1 MSPACRANRLPS
13 STGLRTQLSPADQ
26 PSASRTTSKL
36 PSCQGLRGCQ
46 SGRRMELALSPNAN
60 DCGRTMIPMAPSQT
74 KACCAKGLSISNSS
88 CQHPNDGGT
97 GQARSH
103 RSRAVIR
110 TRAIQDS
117 THHPPCSSQQQPALK
132 IPNKKATLAGG
143 FSSPADPADQR
154 GYRAKVLPGIEL
166 FLQGATPQLS
176 SPLLRFTTEFE
187 MDRCGS
193 TAPWT
198 PG

>member
-1 MSPACRANRLPS
+1 MAKPAHPAFNHPTDGDPAEPAGPAPATGKLISPAP
-13 STGLRTQLSPADQ
+13 
-26 PSASRTTSKL
+26 
-36 PSCQGLRGCQ
+36 
-46 SGRRMELALSPNAN
+46 
-60 DCGRTMIPMAPSQT
+60 
-74 KACCAKGLSISNSS
+74 
-88 CQHPNDGGT
+88 
-97 GQARSH
+97 
-103 RSRAVIR
+103 
-110 TRAIQDS
+110 
-117 THHPPCSSQQQPALK
+117 K

-143 FSSPADPADQR
+143 FSSPADRFDQL
-154 GYRAKVLPGIEL
+154 GYGAKVLPGIEL